1 MGLASMQSDLLYYRQ
16 RQAAEMAAAA
26 TAQDARVSAI
36 HREMARKYEERIRSL
51 NIQGSVEL
59 HLVSAA

>member
-1 MGLASMQSDLLYYRQ
+1 MQSDLLYYRQ

-26 TAQDARVSAI
+26 TAQDAKVCAI
-36 HREMARKYEERIRSL
+36 HREMARRYEERISL
-51 NIQGSVEL
+51 LNVEDSIEL